1 MTARAR
7 RLLRVIDVTFPLILL
22 LAFTSWSPVGP
33 ERASVTAVHAGA
45 HTLAGTAEG
54 RLFALED
61 QNQWSETATLAGPV
75 TEIAEGSG
83 ETWVRAG
90 DSLYRSGVLVLRDVR
105 SFALSPSNVQV
116 VYAATSNAILFSS
129 DGGTSWSERAGGAMS
144 IDVDAADS
152 AIVWAVRT
160 NGVVEK
166 STDAGVTWVAMPM
179 GGAVERIDAH
189 PRRSGTAFAIGANGL
204 GFRTTDGQRWTRLY
218 YLTGRLTFDPRRD
231 DHFFA
236 VDSAGRLFHSDDDG
250 DWLDVVHGGPI
261 LSLSFSGDGS
271 LLAGFREDGVMRSDD
286 GGNTWSPDRRGLLAA
301 QIHSLAA
308 SAGGAVAYAGSVSSM
323 FRTTNR
329 GATWDPV
336 FTLRLLPG
344 PFSAIAIDATDPNRV
359 WIAAGIS
366 AWFSGDGGVRFN
378 RLFWAPDREPQTIVD
393 VAIDPLDSRAVYVLM
408 SQSLFRLN
416 TEPLQLTELTPP
428 GGPFETMAV
437 DGGSIWVGGPR
448 LLHSTDGGR
457 TWIDRS
463 PLAAG
468 SITALHAFRGGVVA
482 GTSSGHVIFNGVTAH
497 LGSGAIK
504 DIASDGTTIYVAAGD
519 IYASTDGAHWQN
531 ATPLTDVTT
540 LTSGSLRMAGT
551 AGWGVWVGTKR
562 DSRRRAV
569 TPQYPR
575 STASGFRR

>member
-1 MTARAR
+1 MTERAR
-7 RLLRVIDVTFPLILL
+7 GLLRVNCVTFPFILL
-22 LAFTSWSPVGP
+22 LAFTWSPVGP
-33 ERASVTAVHAGA
+33 ERASVTAIHAGA

-61 QNQWSETATLAGPV
+61 QNEWSETATLTGPV
-75 TEIAEGSG
+75 TEIAEGAG

-90 DSLYRSGVLVLRDVR
+90 DSLYRSGILALRDVR
-105 SFALSPSNVQV
+105 SFALSPSNAQV

-129 DGGTSWSERAGGAMS
+129 DGGTSWSERAGGARS
-144 IDVDAADS
+144 IDVDAGDA

-166 STDAGVTWVAMPM
+166 STDAGVTWAAMPIE
-179 GGAVERIDAH
+179 GAIERIDAH
-189 PRRSGTAFAIGANGL
+189 PRRSATAFAIGANGL

-218 YLTGRLTFDPRRD
+218 YLTGRLTFDPQRD

-236 VDSAGRLFHSDDDG
+236 VDTAGRLFHSDDDG
-250 DWLDVVHGGPI
+250 GWLDVVHGGPI
-261 LSLSFSGDGS
+261 LSLSFSRDGS

-308 SAGGAVAYAGSVSSM
+308 SADGAVAYAGSVSSM

-329 GATWDPV
+329 GVSWDPV

-366 AWFSGDGGVRFN
+366 AWFSRDGGVRFN
-378 RLFWAPDREPQTIVD
+378 RLFWAPDREPQTIAD
-393 VAIDPLDSRAVYVLM
+393 VAIDPLDARAVYVLM
-408 SQSLFRLN
+408 SQSLFRLH

-428 GGPFETMAV
+428 GGPFEAMAV
-437 DGGSIWVGGPR
+437 DGGSIWVGGSR
-448 LLHSTDGGR
+448 LLHSADGGR

-463 PLAAG
+463 PPVPG
-468 SITALHAFRGGVVA
+468 SITALHVFHGSVVA
-482 GTSSGHVIFNGVTAH
+482 GTSSGHVVFNGVTAH
-497 LGSGAIK
+497 LGSGSIE
-504 DIASDGTTIYVAAGD
+504 DIASDGTTIYAAAGGVF
-519 IYASTDGAHWQN
+519 ASTDGAHWQS
-531 ATPLTDVTT
+531 AAPLTDVTT
-540 LTSGSLRMAGT
+540 LTSGGLRMAGT
-551 AGWGVWVGTKR
+551 AGSGVFVGSKGNT
-562 DSRRRAV
+562 RRRAAG
-569 TPQYPR
+569 R
-575 STASGFRR
+575 